1 MEGNIEEE
9 VYYGMAKKKEKN
21 RAENISGYGG
31 DSLSKSY
38 RFT

>member
-9 VYYGMAKKKEKN
+9 VYYGMEKKEKN